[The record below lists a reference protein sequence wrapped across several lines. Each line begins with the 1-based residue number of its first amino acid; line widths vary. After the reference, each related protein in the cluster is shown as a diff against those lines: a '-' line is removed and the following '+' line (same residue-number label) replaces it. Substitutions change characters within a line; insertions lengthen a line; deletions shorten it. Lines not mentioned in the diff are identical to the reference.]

1 MKYVIVGL
9 GNPGEEY
16 VHTRHNAGHIIVAEL
31 AKRDL
36 NAKLVPLE
44 SMMNNSGTAVAV
56 FVKNQKEAEKLVVIH
71 DDLDLPLGAIK
82 LSFGRG
88 AGGHRGVVH
97 HGDAHAPQEQRQ
109 GRPPMRISSK
119 WIALLAVSALSLVAL
134 TNNLRPVMVVQAP
147 TTQEKVDK
155 VAVSAVTLTPIASL
169 SQSSSNC
176 PEALGGSCNVAGGLY
191 ADTVRIDIYA
201 RTGSSTATLNLIEYY
216 RDDSRWVIHGSDCTV
231 TTALTLCRYITKRGN
246 RHWHVYKSAGTT
258 AYVAIDE
265 VSGPSAGLGSIEP
278 GAGGGSG
285 PALSDAAPS
294 ALGVA
299 ASGSSGDASRDHER
313 DEDGADLAQRA

>member
-88 AGGHRGVVH
+88 AGGHRGVDSIIKKLKTKDFMRVRVGICPVTASGKAKKPH
-97 HGDAHAPQEQRQ
+97 GEQQVVDFILGKFKPAELTVLKKLSKKIGDALEVLISH
-109 GRPPMRISSK
+109 GREAAM
-119 WIALLAVSALSLVAL
+119 
-134 TNNLRPVMVVQAP
+134 
-147 TTQEKVDK
+147 
-155 VAVSAVTLTPIASL
+155 
-169 SQSSSNC
+169 SQFN
-176 PEALGGSCNVAGGLY
+176 
-191 ADTVRIDIYA
+191 
-201 RTGSSTATLNLIEYY
+201 
-216 RDDSRWVIHGSDCTV
+216 
-231 TTALTLCRYITKRGN
+231 
-246 RHWHVYKSAGTT
+246 
-258 AYVAIDE
+258 
-265 VSGPSAGLGSIEP
+265 
-278 GAGGGSG
+278 
-285 PALSDAAPS
+285 
-294 ALGVA
+294 
-299 ASGSSGDASRDHER
+299 
-313 DEDGADLAQRA
+313 